1 MFAVQAVPKVHLI
14 KSCTALGET
23 PNVDNYNLFSKMMP
37 NKMMVYLL
45 TTRLFQNK
53 NKVMN
58 DEGGQEDPLKCCQ
71 PTSSKMQMRQL
82 SSTFYVYF
90 GGF

>member
-1 MFAVQAVPKVHLI
+1 
-14 KSCTALGET
+14 
-23 PNVDNYNLFSKMMP
+23 
-37 NKMMVYLL
+37 MMVNSSTTLL
-45 TTRLFQNK
+45 FPNK

-58 DEGGQEDPLKCCQ
+58 DEGGQEDLLKCCQ

-90 GGF
+90 GGVLGVWSRRRGEPFTLFDHDMMMHFISELAKGRGPPKWP